1 MKKTILLLA
10 IAMASLM
17 AHAQSIAILEAYQL
31 GNYNIVYPQN
41 NHICQPDTILLHT
54 NHSIIEGD
62 SVLLFNAYDNC
73 GLFTQC
79 RIHYHDDFDKDGN
92 PMPNIPPIQFKTDYE
107 YDLRHNVI
115 KETGQTYSG
124 PRPGRDLYRYY
135 YQDDK
140 LALYIRQYID
150 FLGDTLYTRDSII
163 YKYDSQGR
171 IQEEVAYNMSQ
182 YSKITNYL
190 YNANEIV
197 ITTEGLEFNHF
208 GNWIH
213 LNNETRTYNEDGILL
228 GIVSETYDNP
238 PCYETYSYDNGGRV
252 ASVLRKV
259 WDSTEWV
266 NRRLL
271 EYNYDLSGHLTL
283 AEIKIWQDGLF
294 VNAHRAIY
302 ELNSAGYPIV
312 VTFEKWNG
320 EEWEQGTWQPGFYIF
335 SDDYLKRQN
344 DFICRKDAKRI
355 EIHYTNTPMPDYE
368 VEEHEN
374 EEVPCT
380 FYPNP
385 TTGLV
390 TITGKDLESAEV
402 VNTLGQRVAT
412 ATGKGKTL
420 QINIANL
427 PAGVY
432 FVNITD
438 EEGRKCVKKV
448 VKE

>member
-1 MKKTILLLA
+1 MKKTVFFPLSLLML
-10 IAMASLM
+10 
-17 AHAQSIAILEAYQL
+17 SIASYS
-31 GNYNIVYPQN
+31 QN
-41 NHICQPDTILLHT
+41 SHVCQPDTILIYTTHLY
-54 NHSIIEGD
+54 SESD
-62 SVLLFNAYDNC
+62 SMFLFNTYDDE

-79 RIHYHDDFDKDGN
+79 RSHYDGDFDKDGS

-115 KETGQTYSG
+115 KETGRTYSG
-124 PRPGRDLYRYY
+124 PRPGRDLYRFY

-140 LALYIRQYID
+140 LALYTRQYID

-163 YKYDSQGR
+163 YQYDVQGR

-190 YNANEIV
+190 YNANEVV

-213 LNNETRTYNEDGILL
+213 LNDETRTYNEDGILL
-228 GIVSETYDNP
+228 GVLSEPYNNP
-238 PCYETYSYDNGGRV
+238 ASYESYSYDNAGRV
-252 ASVLRKV
+252 SSILRKE

-271 EYNYDLSGHLTL
+271 EYNYDLNGHLTL

-320 EEWEQGTWQPGFYIF
+320 EEWEQGTWQSGLYVF
-335 SDDYLKRQN
+335 SEDYLERQN
-344 DFICRKDAKRI
+344 KKACRKDVKKI
-355 EIHYTNTPMPDYE
+355 VIHYTNTPLPNYE
-368 VEEHEN
+368 IEELQN
-374 EEVPCT
+374 ELGFCT
-380 FYPNP
+380 LHPNP
-385 TTGLV
+385 TNGQV
-390 TITGKDLESAEV
+390 TIIGKDLKQAEV
-402 VNTLGQRVAT
+402 FNTLGQRVAT
-412 ATGKGKTL
+412 ATGKGETL
-420 QINIANL
+420 QIDLADL